1 MQNKKLKILAID
13 DNQDNLIT
21 LKAVVSDVLPGTEV
35 LTALTGWKGIE
46 LALAENPDVILL
58 DIIMPEMD
66 GFEVCRRL
74 KHDERLQHIPVL
86 FLTALK
92 TNREIRMKA
101 LETGA
106 EAFLSKPFDET
117 ELIAQILS
125 MAKIKAANVQQ
136 HQEKER
142 LVVLVAERTHEIE
155 QELFT
160 RRKVE
165 QELLLA
171 NLNLNKS
178 QTAMMKVL
186 EDLKAEN
193 EERKKAEAEIIK
205 AKEEAEAANA
215 AQSQFLANMSHKI
228 RTPLNGVM
236 GMLQLLQITE
246 LTKEQKEYVS
256 VSKTSSDALLVV
268 LNDILDY
275 SKIEA
280 GKMELEKTA
289 FNLGTVINDA
299 VSLFKLSAQKKG
311 LIIEVSIERDVPD
324 NLIGDPF
331 RLRQILSNLMGNAVK
346 FTNEGQIDISIRKI
360 EERSNRKIK
369 LEFVVKDTGIG
380 IPPDKTD
387 VLFKSFS
394 QVDNSNTRKYGG
406 TGLGLTISK
415 SLVELM
421 AGEIWVESREGEGSS
436 FYFIC
441 ILEMA
446 GVEKGPTEPSEEKQV
461 EYQKE
466 NELRLLL
473 AEDDAV
479 SRMVVEQFARRKGWK
494 VTLAENGK
502 EAVDMFQ
509 RMSFDAILMDVQIPV
524 IDGYSA
530 TGIIRQKETLIN
542 RRTPIIG
549 MTAYALKG
557 DKGKCLEAGMDDYIS
572 KPVNIDEFYATVE
585 LWTRNNKKA
594 GEGYIII

>member
-1 MQNKKLKILAID
+1 MQNKKLKILVID

-215 AQSQFLANMSHKI
+215 AQSQFLANMSHEI
-228 RTPLNGVM
+228 RTPMNGVM
-236 GMLQLLQITE
+236 GMLQLMQMTE
-246 LTKEQKEYVS
+246 LTEEQKEYIRVS
-256 VSKTSSDALLVV
+256 QTSSDALLVV
-268 LNDILDY
+268 INDILDY
-275 SKIEA
+275 SKIGA

-436 FYFIC
+436 FYFTC

-473 AEDDAV
+473 TEDDAV

-509 RMSFDAILMDVQIPV
+509 RMSFDAILMDVQMPV

-594 GEGYIII
+594 GEGFE